1 MIESISVVC
10 PPDPSTAA
18 MHSGPAGRTGGRRD
32 ARMRHTHPTT
42 STSAAHRN
50 GPISWRDTTDLHRP
64 LWLDRVLLGMSEP
77 HHRPRR
83 NPAFST
89 TSKLEVLRDDESIA
103 SASSLRSLSPVNEEP
118 PSRAQTDLFATDVR
132 VRGWHRV
139 GTLMRGWIVYVIY
152 ITTRSGTVI
161 KISKRYS
168 AFLSLHERL
177 EQERGGYA
185 HALPPL
191 PPRHV
196 GLWQR
201 YHPLFLEDRRR
212 ALQQWLC
219 ATLLDER
226 WGNADAY
233 QRWVLER

>member
-1 MIESISVVC
+1 
-10 PPDPSTAA
+10 
-18 MHSGPAGRTGGRRD
+18 
-32 ARMRHTHPTT
+32 
-42 STSAAHRN
+42 
-50 GPISWRDTTDLHRP
+50 
-64 LWLDRVLLGMSEP
+64 MSEP

-168 AFLSLHERL
+168 AFLSLHEQL
-177 EQERGGYA
+177 EHECGGY
-185 HALPPL
+185 ALPPL

-233 QRWVLER
+233 RRWVLER

>member
-1 MIESISVVC
+1 
-10 PPDPSTAA
+10 
-18 MHSGPAGRTGGRRD
+18 
-32 ARMRHTHPTT
+32 
-42 STSAAHRN
+42 
-50 GPISWRDTTDLHRP
+50 
-64 LWLDRVLLGMSEP
+64 MSEP

-89 TSKLEVLRDDESIA
+89 TSKLEVLRGDESMV
-103 SASSLRSLSPVNEEP
+103 SSSSLRSLSPVNVEP
-118 PSRAQTDLFATDVR
+118 SPRCQTDLFATDVR
-132 VRGWHRV
+132 VRGWHRL
-139 GTLMRGWIVYVIY
+139 GTLTRGWIVYVIY

-161 KISKRYS
+161 KINKRYS
-168 AFLSLHERL
+168 AFLSLHEEL
-177 EQERGGYA
+177 ERERGSYA
-185 HALPPL
+185 HELPPL

-212 ALQQWLC
+212 ALQQWLR

-226 WGNADAY
+226 WGHAGAY

>member
-1 MIESISVVC
+1 
-10 PPDPSTAA
+10 
-18 MHSGPAGRTGGRRD
+18 MHSGPAGRATGRRD
-32 ARMRHTHPTT
+32 ATMRHTHQP

-50 GPISWRDTTDLHRP
+50 GPISWWDTRHLHRP
-64 LWLDRVLLGMSEP
+64 SWLDRVHLGMSEP